1 MVIGQY
7 KVLAQLKYLDANY
20 SMMQNPCSSSHCF
33 CHCDCHGTISSKH
46 SLCLTVDFSCD
57 NTVRIHVTCL
67 HEGGFYSLVI
77 KPGLRLVSLNT
88 NLYYSPNEV
97 TVNMSDPAGQ
107 FQWLQETL
115 ELSRQNMEKVSLFC
129 LLSTRHFN
137 FRKSLLH

>member
-1 MVIGQY
+1 MGLFLQRRCKCCYVEMLIYSCYYNVITLLFFHWY
-7 KVLAQLKYLDANY
+7 FDA
-20 SMMQNPCSSSHCF
+20 
-33 CHCDCHGTISSKH
+33 
-46 SLCLTVDFSCD
+46 LCLTVDFSCD